1 MHMLEDGGSVD
12 MVYLDFSK
20 AFDKVDHGILL
31 HKLKALGITGHLG
44 ICFFNFLTR
53 RSHFV
58 GLPCAIS
65 GVPQGT
71 VLGPLLLLI
80 MLADINKDISES
92 NLISFADDTQIY
104 SKINDVTDCNTLQQD
119 LNNVYDWAS
128 TNNMSF
134 NAQKFYYVSFSPNK
148 YYSLAN
154 VYTNPEYNIISP
166 SSNVLDL
173 GVYMSSN
180 CTFDFHVA
188 NVYKRCSNLT
198 GCILRTFNTRE
209 TISMMTLFKSL
220 VLSRLDYASQLWSPH
235 LLKSIYLIEKVQCSF
250 TKHITGIK
258 VSRMMS
264 T

>member
-1 MHMLEDGGSVD
+1 MT
-12 MVYLDFSK
+12 
-20 AFDKVDHGILL
+20 VDHGILL

-44 ICFFNFLTR
+44 IWFFNFLTR
-53 RSHFV
+53 LSHFV
-58 GLPCAIS
+58 RLPGAISGDSPVLS

-71 VLGPLLLLI
+71 VLGPLLFLI

-92 NLISFADDTQIY
+92 NLISFADNTQIY

-119 LNNVYDWAS
+119 LNHVYDWAS
-128 TNNMSF
+128 TNSMFF

-148 YYSLAN
+148 YSSLSN
-154 VYTNPEYNIISP
+154 VYINPEYNIIIP

-198 GCILRTFNTRE
+198 GWILRTFNTRE
-209 TISMMTLFKSL
+209 TISMMTLLKSL
-220 VLSRLDYASQLWSPH
+220 VLSRLDCFTIMVSP
-235 LLKSIYLIEKVQCSF
+235 L
-250 TKHITGIK
+250 IK
-258 VSRMMS
+258 VNLFNREGS
-264 T
+264 TFIYKTHYWHQE